1 MHPLEFVAKLVPPYL
16 LILERNGENCTLIS
30 PRESI
35 VLPTVKSKMLTSTV
49 GYIRISQFAENTA
62 DDFETQFK
70 ELQSRRYEGIGV

>member
-1 MHPLEFVAKLVPPYL
+1 MVKH
-16 LILERNGENCTLIS
+16 CTLIS
-30 PRESI
+30 LVNPF

-70 ELQSRRYEGIGV
+70 ELQSQGMKELILDLEIILVVCCLQQKRFLTI